1 MFSVVPAPVVE
12 AAMGDAC
19 GRGQGN
25 GQMNTGQ
32 QQTANVRMP
41 WQRKR
46 TLAFLLADDSP
57 GRLRP
62 VILAAVLS
70 LSAIGLVEVASA
82 SSVESVAAGNNP
94 YDLPLKQAM
103 WTVAGVVIML
113 VLARLPVQ
121 RIRKL
126 GWPLLISSL
135 VALVLVFTPLGMSV
149 NGNRNWLSVGGFT
162 AQPSEFAK
170 LSLIVWG
177 AAILDRKQALLGQ
190 WKHAVVPVLPAGGL
204 IMLIV
209 ALGHDLGTTMIIMMI
224 LAATMFY
231 GGVRMKVFSVAG
243 LICAVAALILAAT
256 SGNRMGRISSWLGMG
271 SAEDAQGVGYQ
282 ATNGTYALASG
293 GWFGLGLGQS
303 RQKWNWIPEAHNDF
317 IFTILGEELGL
328 AGTLLV
334 LCLFAILAIAVF
346 KTIARTQDTFSR
358 IVACSVITWILG
370 QAVINI
376 GMVSGLLPVIGVP
389 LPFISYGGSAM
400 VSSLAGIGIVLA
412 VTRPEPVGGKPDPR
426 RAGAGTAAAGASPG
440 STAGRG
446 HGRRHEYQR

>member
-1 MFSVVPAPVVE
+1 MS
-12 AAMGDAC
+12 
-19 GRGQGN
+19 
-25 GQMNTGQ
+25 TGQ
-32 QQTANVRMP
+32 K
-41 WQRKR
+41 QRVTRPPARRRLGK
-46 TLAFLLADDSP
+46 LAVWLEDDSP

-62 VILAAVLS
+62 LILAVVLT

-113 VLARLPVQ
+113 VLARTSVR
-121 RIRKL
+121 RIRWL
-126 GWPLLISSL
+126 GWPLLIGSL
-135 VALVLVFTPLGMSV
+135 FALVLVFTPLGMSV

-177 AAILDRKQALLGQ
+177 AGILDRKQALLGQ
-190 WKHAVVPVLPAGGL
+190 WKHAVVPLAPAGAL
-204 IMLIV
+204 IMGIV

-243 LICAVAALILAAT
+243 LICAAAALVLAAT

-271 SAEDAQGVGYQ
+271 SDEDAQGMGYQ
-282 ATNGTYALASG
+282 AQHGAYALASG
-293 GWFGLGLGQS
+293 SWFGVGLGQS

-317 IFTILGEELGL
+317 IFSILGEELGL
-328 AGTLLV
+328 AGSLLV
-334 LCLFAILAIAVF
+334 LGLFATLAIAVF
-346 KTIARTQDTFSR
+346 KTIARTTDTFSR

-376 GMVSGLLPVIGVP
+376 SMVSGLLPVIGVP

-400 VSSLAGIGIVLA
+400 VSSLAGIGVILA
-412 VTRPEPVGGKPDPR
+412 VTRPEGAVPPARGGTRLGRVLR
-426 RAGAGTAAAGASPG
+426 RGAGSTCVGSERSRSTRVGSGRVGSDGAGSNGAAKQAREHA
-440 STAGRG
+440 
-446 HGRRHEYQR
+446 HQR